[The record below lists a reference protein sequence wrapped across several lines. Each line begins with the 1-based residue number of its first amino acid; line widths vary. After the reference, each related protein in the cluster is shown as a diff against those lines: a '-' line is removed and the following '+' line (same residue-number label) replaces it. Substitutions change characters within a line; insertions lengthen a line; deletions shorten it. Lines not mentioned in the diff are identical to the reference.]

1 MFTTQEKNDAKK
13 NLSGFAWLSIA
24 AATATIL
31 LKAEAYFLTGS
42 VGLLSDALES
52 FVNLAGAVMAL
63 AMITIASRPPDKDH
77 NFGHGKA
84 EYFSSGVEGA
94 LIVVAA
100 LSIAYTAGMRLLHPE
115 PVEQIDLGLAIS
127 LGASVINFITAKI
140 LLSAGKKYNSITL
153 EANSSHLMT
162 DVWTSAGVLVGVGA
176 VKFTGWTWLDPAVA
190 IIVAIN
196 ILVTGF
202 RLVSKSISGLMD
214 IALPPEDQKKISG
227 IMTKFSKNGL
237 VEYHELCTR
246 QAGAKKFVSMHV
258 LVPGAWSVQQGHNL
272 VEEIENEIIA
282 SIKDVTVITHLEPIE
297 EHPPED
303 SCL

>member
-1 MFTTQEKNDAKK
+1 MTQNRS
-13 NLSGFAWLSIA
+13 LSRFAWLSIA
-24 AATATIL
+24 AAIATIL

-52 FVNLAGAVMAL
+52 SVNLAGAIMAL

-246 QAGAKKFVSMHV
+246 QAGVKKFVSMHV

>member
-1 MFTTQEKNDAKK
+1 MAQNK
-13 NLSGFAWLSIA
+13 NLSRFAWLSIA
-24 AATATIL
+24 AAIATII

-52 FVNLAGAVMAL
+52 FVNLAGAFMAL
-63 AMITIASRPPDKDH
+63 AMLTIASRPPDKDH

-100 LSIAYTAGMRLLHPE
+100 ISIAYTAGMRLLHPK

-127 LGASVINFITAKI
+127 LGASIINFITARI
-140 LLSAGKKYNSITL
+140 LLSAGKKHNSITL
-153 EANSSHLMT
+153 EANSHHLMT

-176 VKFTGWTWLDPAVA
+176 VKFTGWLWLDPAVA

-214 IALPPEDQKKISG
+214 IALPPEDQKKISE

-272 VEEIENEIIA
+272 VEDIENEIMA

>member
-84 EYFSSGVEGA
+84 EYFASGVEGA